1 MDMTQIII
9 AVIGSGLLSTVIN
22 RLFNYLDKRAEAKS
36 GVTHGIRLV
45 LKDRLRFLCARY
57 MEQGWIYEDELHDL
71 VAMHDCYHDALNG
84 NGYLDELM
92 NRVKNLPIKGVGVK

>member
-45 LKDRLRFLCARY
+45 LKDRLRFLCAIY